1 MLPRKLLCAK
11 SLGMV
16 GLKKHPEAVYE
27 GKQDLHWLLG
37 GSTKNEAWH
46 ACRVS
51 SLLCVSSLP
60 ARAYRVC
67 NFGCARETN
76 PITNCI
82 HSRFDENIFWHTGL
96 FDLSTLFSSSEASGK
111 PCWRQRAVNLGA
123 LLGEDDE
130 TERSEKYQEIGF
142 EARLIRQE
150 VSEMHGA
157 WCVCG
162 CCRLSSGARRLQL
175 LEEHQ

>member
-27 GKQDLHWLLG
+27 GKQDRHRLLG

-51 SLLCVSSLP
+51 SLQCVSSLP

-67 NFGCARETN
+67 NFGCVRETN
-76 PITNCI
+76 PITNAI
-82 HSRFDENIFWHTGL
+82 HSRFDGNLFWHTGL
-96 FDLSTLFSSSEASGK
+96 FSNQTLFSSSEMSGK
-111 PCWRQRAVNLGA
+111 PCWRQPAASLGT
-123 LLGEDDE
+123 LLGEMDE
-130 TERSEKYQEIGF
+130 TVRSEKYQEIGF
-142 EARLIRQE
+142 GARLIRQE
-150 VSEMHGA
+150 VSEAHGA
-157 WCVCG
+157 
-162 CCRLSSGARRLQL
+162 
-175 LEEHQ
+175 